1 MGGGLVWQLLASG
14 EPQLAAA
21 VPFYGPLPDGAD
33 FGGSKDVAVLAFY
46 GSKDARV
53 TGTKDAAQQAL
64 DKAGLVNELVVEHG
78 ADHAFFND
86 TGERY
91 DPTAAADAWQTTC
104 RTGSPSTSASNRS
117 HALTVDRMGAARR
130 SATERLRPRQD
141 LWFALLLTVTNG
153 FMDAHTYY
161 VRGGVF
167 ANVQT
172 GNVIFFAIDASERK
186 VAAAMAHVWPILAFI
201 VGVALAAHIKS
212 GRVERLVP
220 HPLRWTMT
228 VQVVALAVI
237 GFVPV
242 TVAHS
247 YVTVPIAFLAA
258 LQMGLFRNIGDLA
271 YLPVA
276 TTGNLMR
283 FVESGYDGFVEKQA
297 GGVGAPAA
305 STAR

>member
-1 MGGGLVWQLLASG
+1 
-14 EPQLAAA
+14 
-21 VPFYGPLPDGAD
+21 
-33 FGGSKDVAVLAFY
+33 
-46 GSKDARV
+46 
-53 TGTKDAAQQAL
+53 
-64 DKAGLVNELVVEHG
+64 
-78 ADHAFFND
+78 
-86 TGERY
+86 
-91 DPTAAADAWQTTC
+91 
-104 RTGSPSTSASNRS
+104 
-117 HALTVDRMGAARR
+117 MGASTAGPTDFDRAR
-130 SATERLRPRQD
+130 T

-186 VAAAMAHVWPILAFI
+186 VAAAMAHVWPILAFT
-201 VGVALAAHIKS
+201 VGIALAAHIKS
-212 GRVERLVP
+212 GRAERLVP
-220 HPLRWTMT
+220 RPLRWTMT
-228 VQVVALAVI
+228 VQVAALAVI

-283 FVESGYDGFVEKQA
+283 FVESGYDGFVEKKPEGRHASGVYGALILAFA
-297 GGVGAPAA
+297 GGALIGAFASRAWGAHAIWLAA
-305 STAR
+305 GILAITLVLFIVDDRVLR